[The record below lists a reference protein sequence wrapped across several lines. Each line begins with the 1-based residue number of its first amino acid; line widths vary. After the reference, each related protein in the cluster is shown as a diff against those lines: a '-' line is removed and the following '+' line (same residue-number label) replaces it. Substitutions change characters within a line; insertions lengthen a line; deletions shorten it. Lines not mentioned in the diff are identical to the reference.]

1 MKNNNITRR
10 DVMGG
15 TAKGAGT
22 FLALP
27 YLSARDSFA
36 NVASCSMLEND
47 IHSQLYPTRVNEVL
61 KPPSAEHSVRFT
73 TGAYTQPGRKASCNV
88 RPAIQHAHRAPLT

>member
-10 DVMGG
+10 DVMGC
-15 TAKGAGT
+15 TAKVAGT

-36 NVASCSMLEND
+36 NAATCSTPEND
-47 IHSQLYPTRVNEVL
+47 IHSQLNPTRVNEVL

-73 TGAYTQPGRKASCNV
+73 TGAYTPPGRKASCNG
-88 RPAIQHAHRAPLT
+88 RPAIQHARGAPLT